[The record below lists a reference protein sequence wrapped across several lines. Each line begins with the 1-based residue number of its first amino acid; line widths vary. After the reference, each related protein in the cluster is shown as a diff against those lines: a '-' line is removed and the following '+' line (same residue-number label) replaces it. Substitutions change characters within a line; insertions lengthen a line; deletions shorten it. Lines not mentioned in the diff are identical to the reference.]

1 MTDITAPHN
10 PTQQK
15 MQLQGRLINRHP
27 LVAPDIQARRHG
39 HQGGDEDND
48 SRLDDAVFKIGMLGP
63 ELEIFFK

>member
-1 MTDITAPHN
+1 M
-10 PTQQK
+10 
-15 MQLQGRLINRHP
+15 INRHP